1 MSHNRNTGILLLT
14 VTGTIVRRHRIPRPP
29 PNDST
34 FYTVEDLN
42 VGNELLIY
50 ARRFKLTD
58 CDEFTRNFLTKLG
71 VKLNPSQ
78 PLPEDPYSRHR
89 RVVCMIIFFP
99 DVHRQA
105 LQMFRKIKQPLIN
118 SVVFCN

>member
-1 MSHNRNTGILLLT
+1 VPSRKYFYSFLILP
-14 VTGTIVRRHRIPRPP
+14 GTIIRRHRIPRPP

-50 ARRFKLTD
+50 ARRFKLID

-71 VKLNPSQ
+71 VQLKPPQ
-78 PLPEDPYSRHR
+78 PLPEDPYNRHR
-89 RVVCMIIFFP
+89 RVV
-99 DVHRQA
+99 
-105 LQMFRKIKQPLIN
+105 
-118 SVVFCN
+118 SVTDTHLLFVL